1 VRRYRVPL
9 VLIVIVLGVLG
20 AFLHPLALLLALIPT
35 NTAPVIAFLERTREA
50 IADVLGWGIV
60 GLVLVMLAYVLA
72 GRRARP
78 AGGAQAA
85 PLPIS
90 AEPSVAVAITAYND
104 AAATAQAARD
114 FRRLSNVTKVIVVD
128 NNSTDDTSTLA
139 RQAGAEVVNEPQQGY
154 GHACIRGLAEGV
166 KSGADVVVLTEGDGT
181 FFADDL
187 PKFLAYIRDADL
199 VVGNRVV
206 RGLVAADSQMDHFF
220 TWGNMAVAMLL
231 RLRFWDGR
239 HLGPAGLSDV
249 GCTYR
254 AIRRPALERILPDL
268 RVGGNAFSPHM
279 LMVAMARDLVV
290 VEIPVRLRPRIG
302 RSKGASQSLLS
313 GVQVGL
319 AMIWDILTFNLP
331 ERPQRSGIEPE
342 PAQLTEKAGAAR

>member
-1 VRRYRVPL
+1 MKRYRVPL
-9 VLIVIVLGVLG
+9 ALIVILLAILG
-20 AFLHPLALLLALIPT
+20 AFLHPLALVLALVPID
-35 NTAPVIAFLERTREA
+35 TAPVIAFLERTREA
-50 IADVLGWGIV
+50 IADLLGWGIV
-60 GLVLVMLAYVLA
+60 ALVLVMLAYVLA
-72 GRRARP
+72 GRRPRSARGAIATP
-78 AGGAQAA
+78 A
-85 PLPIS
+85 PIPS
-90 AEPSVAVAITAYND
+90 EPSVVVALTAYDD
-104 AAATAQAARD
+104 AGATAQAVRD
-114 FRRLSNVTKVIVVD
+114 FRRLPGVARVIVVD
-128 NNSTDDTSTLA
+128 NNSTDDTAALA
-139 RQAGAEVVNEPQQGY
+139 RQSGAEVVHESQQGY

-206 RGLVAADSQMDHFF
+206 RGLVATDSQMDHFF

-254 AIRRPALERILPDL
+254 AIRRQALEKILPDL
-268 RVGGNAFSPHM
+268 RVGGNSFSPHM

-290 VEIPVRLRPRIG
+290 VEIPVRLRPRVG
-302 RSKGASQSLLS
+302 RSKGASQSLVKGL
-313 GVQVGL
+313 QVGV

-331 ERPQRSGIEPE
+331 QRPERNEELPHVP
-342 PAQLTEKAGAAR
+342 EKAGAAR